1 MKYKIFLLIFILNSC
16 SVNSTKFENRSTYS
30 SKGFAYIYNDED
42 YQKKTINGKLD
53 NSQLQ
58 ASHKDLKIN
67 SLIKIINPVTK
78 ESITVKN
85 VKRIDYPDFYKILIT
100 PKIAEKLNI
109 QNDLPL
115 VEIIEIK
122 KNKSFVAKKAKIFN
136 EEKKISS
143 NAPVTSVKISNISK
157 NPTLKNK
164 LTKKKFFILI
174 GSFYSKETADF
185 LKKRIT
191 LEIPAYDTNKLKVV
205 KKSNKEIQLLSG
217 PYITINLMK
226 NDYSKLK
233 KLGFEDLDITTND

>member
-143 NAPVTSVKISNISK
+143 NAPVTSVKISNI
-157 NPTLKNK
+157 
-164 LTKKKFFILI
+164 
-174 GSFYSKETADF
+174 
-185 LKKRIT
+185 
-191 LEIPAYDTNKLKVV
+191 
-205 KKSNKEIQLLSG
+205 
-217 PYITINLMK
+217 
-226 NDYSKLK
+226 
-233 KLGFEDLDITTND
+233 

>member
-16 SVNSTKFENRSTYS
+16 AVNSTKLENRSTYS
-30 SKGFAYIYNDED
+30 SKGFAYIYNEDD
-42 YQKKTINGKLD
+42 YQKKKVNGKLD

-58 ASHKDLKIN
+58 VSHKDLKIN
-67 SLIKIINPVTK
+67 TLIKIINPVTK
-78 ESITVKN
+78 ESLTIKN
-85 VKRIDYPDFYKILIT
+85 VKRLNYPDFYKILIT
-100 PKIAEKLNI
+100 SKVAEKLKI

-157 NPTLKNK
+157 SPALKNK
-164 LTKKKFFILI
+164 LTKEKFFILI

-191 LEIPAYDTNKLKVV
+191 LEIPIYDTNKLKVV
-205 KKSNKEIQLLSG
+205 KKSNKEIHLLSG
-217 PYITINLMK
+217 PYTTINLMK

-233 KLGFEDLDITTND
+233 KLGFEDLDITTYD